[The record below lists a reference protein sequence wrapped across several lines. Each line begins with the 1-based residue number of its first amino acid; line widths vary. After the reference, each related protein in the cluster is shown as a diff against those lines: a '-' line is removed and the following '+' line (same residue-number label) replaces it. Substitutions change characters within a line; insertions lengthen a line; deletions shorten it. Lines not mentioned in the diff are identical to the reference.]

1 MIIIKTKTGD
11 IFVNDK
17 EILHGIHNKPQGEFT
32 IYIPNDGGVYTYD
45 NVELVRYVSDA
56 QAVDIVD
63 KGSELEAVAEK
74 LAKAEEANERY
85 RMNIMHMYKVIDA
98 IEEDVRHA
106 FSGVEANAQ
115 DKDVPVEIRKR
126 IMEYCTDIR
135 CKVNSYYYQ
144 DMLDKLNKQ
153 KEL

>member
-1 MIIIKTKTGD
+1 MIIIKTKNGD
-11 IFVNDK
+11 RFVNDK
-17 EILHGIHNKPQGEFT
+17 QMLCSEHNKEKQVFDA
-32 IYIPNDGGVYTYD
+32 YFHDGLVRPYRD
-45 NVELVRYVSDA
+45 VELVRYISDV

-74 LAKAEEANERY
+74 LAKTEEANERY
-85 RMNIMHMYKVIDA
+85 RMVIMHMYKVIDA

-126 IMEYCTDIR
+126 IMDYCTDIR
-135 CKVNSYYYQ
+135 CKVNGYYYQ

-153 KEL
+153 KEQ